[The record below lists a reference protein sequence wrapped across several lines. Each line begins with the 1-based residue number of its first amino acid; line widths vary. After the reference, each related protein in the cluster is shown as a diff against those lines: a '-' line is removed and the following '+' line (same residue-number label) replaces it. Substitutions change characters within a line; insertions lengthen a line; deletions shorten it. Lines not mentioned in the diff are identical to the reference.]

1 MRNKAMERVVMRL
14 VFGVLLVFCIGFF
27 SPSASAQAQ
36 AQAQAPN
43 NAAPAAAQPEFTTA
57 GFGDWLLRC
66 SQPEGRARN
75 CEVIHAVTVQGQTL
89 AQLAIGRAA
98 AGQPLM
104 LTLVVAPNITVTTA
118 PKIALPGA
126 AGRASSNVDLNW
138 RRCLPGLCFADANA
152 SDASLA
158 QMRRQTENGRLDF
171 QTADGRDMQL
181 PISFRGISAA
191 LDALGRE
198 PSR

>member
-1 MRNKAMERVVMRL
+1 MERVLMR
-14 VFGVLLVFCIGFF
+14 FGFWVLLLFCVCTY
-27 SPSASAQAQ
+27 SPSAS

-43 NAAPAAAQPEFTTA
+43 NAAPAATQPEFTTA

-75 CEVIHAVTVQGQTL
+75 CEIIHAVMVQGQTL

-98 AGQPLM
+98 PGQSLM
-104 LTLVVAPNITVTTA
+104 VTLVVAPNITITTA

-198 PSR
+198 TSR

>member
-1 MRNKAMERVVMRL
+1 VVRNKAMERVLLRL

-27 SPSASAQAQ
+27 SPSAS

-66 SQPEGRARN
+66 S
-75 CEVIHAVTVQGQTL
+75 H

-104 LTLVVAPNITVTTA
+104 LTLVVAPNITITTA

-191 LDALGRE
+191 LDALARE
-198 PSR
+198 TSR